1 MTNTLKID
9 HETRTII
16 MDRTFQKK
24 QSNTKSKEFKRLMAI
39 HRDFP
44 DYEIVTKRI
53 AKCPTKESYKGLTY
67 EYMERYIKSHPRA
80 DEHIAKYAEL
90 RFLAECH
97 SIRYPT
103 IKKWFL
109 NTFPEITMFHLN
121 VA

>member
-1 MTNTLKID
+1 MKNTLKID
-9 HETRTII
+9 HANGLII
-16 MDRTFQKK
+16 MDRTFSKK
-24 QSNTKSKEFKRLMAI
+24 QSNTDSREFRRLMAI

-44 DYEIVTKRI
+44 DYEIITKKI
-53 AKCPTKESYKGLTY
+53 SKNANKESYKGLTY
-67 EYMERYIKSHPRA
+67 EYMERYIHAHPRCN
-80 DEHIAKYAEL
+80 EYIEKYSEL

-109 NTFPEITMFHLN
+109 NTFPEIKEFHLN